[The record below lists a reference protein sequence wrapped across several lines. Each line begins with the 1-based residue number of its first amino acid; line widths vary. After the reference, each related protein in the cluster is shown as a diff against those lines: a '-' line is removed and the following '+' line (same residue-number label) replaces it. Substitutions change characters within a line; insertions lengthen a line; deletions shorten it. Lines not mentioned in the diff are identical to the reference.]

1 MSGSAGKAVGEKT
14 LTQADNGATVHV
26 RRGDRIV
33 IRLPEN
39 PTTGYRWAPDSVDDR
54 IVSLIS
60 SEFAPPT
67 GGGVGAGGAVS
78 MVFEARAPGDGGVR
92 LKRWRDWEGE
102 ASVRDRYAIQ
112 IVVGTDQ

>member
-1 MSGSAGKAVGEKT
+1 MRDKALT
-14 LTQADNGATVHV
+14 LADNGATIHV

-39 PTTGYRWAPDSVDDR
+39 PTTGYRWDPDAVDDR
-54 IVSLIS
+54 IVSLTS
-60 SEFAPPT
+60 REYAPPA

-78 MVFEARAPGDGGVR
+78 MVFEAQAPGEGNIR

-102 ASVRDRYAIQ
+102 SSVRERYAIG
-112 IVVGTDQ
+112 VVVSPDESPR